1 MASFKVLLF
10 LKISLVP
17 KLRLVGLYF
26 KFAPTFGDNDKT
38 FECVPVSLGSQS
50 LRGQQVDINLSEHTD
65 AITCDYLPWANFYF
79 YSFLIYNVID
89 TDFQRAS
96 VIDYFHF
103 IFKTLGWPFV
113 FYKLVNDISYKYTIH
128 PWETTEGM
136 DEQEK
141 LTQLEYRWIQ
151 TVLLLVFLTIK

>member
-1 MASFKVLLF
+1 MASFKLLLF
-10 LKISLVP
+10 LKSSLVP

-38 FECVPVSLGSQS
+38 FEC
-50 LRGQQVDINLSEHTD
+50 DINLSEHTE

-136 DEQEK
+136 DELEK
-141 LTQLEYRWIQ
+141 ST
-151 TVLLLVFLTIK
+151 